1 MPADIAQHLDPVES
15 CQPFGVVGHDRVM
28 LACAES
34 QEAREHLLDAVL
46 IALDLLDRKDF
57 PGFIL
62 AGGVADAGGA
72 AAHQR
77 DRLVAGLLQPV
88 EAHDLHHGADVKRR
102 RGAVETDIADK
113 VATGRELVQRV
124 RVRNLMNKAAA
135 PQHIEK
141 IRFKN
146 SHFGATLIIL
156 IFSRYSQG
164 VAEPWRNR
172 LPQACALWH
181 YKMCLFDTSWASR
194 AGASRGSTMALMLTA
209 IGLMSVTSL
218 DGVDVALI
226 ETDGRRVKAFGPT
239 GYRPYTQN
247 ERGLLRQALTE
258 AVNLPQRD
266 ARPGILREA
275 EHAVTIAHAEA
286 VAAFTAQNRL
296 SREDVDIVGF
306 HGQTVL
312 HRPAQKMTVQIGDA
326 AALAKAIHI
335 PVMHD
340 FRAADVAA
348 GGQGAPFV
356 PVYHRALAQ
365 SLEREGP
372 MVVVNIGGV
381 SNITYID
388 GTDTLIACDTG
399 PGNALLDDYMYR
411 TTGQALDCEGR
422 MAAQG
427 VADEAWVARALEH
440 PFFARPPPKSLDRH
454 DFASLALREMRP
466 ADGAATLTAF
476 TAAAIARIVALLPKV
491 PLNWIVVG
499 GGARNHTMM
508 RMLRERLAPATIE
521 AGDAL
526 GWSTDAIEAQA
537 FGFLAARGLKGL
549 PLSYPATTG
558 VPIPMTGGVI
568 ARP

>member
-1 MPADIAQHLDPVES
+1 M
-15 CQPFGVVGHDRVM
+15 M
-28 LACAES
+28 
-34 QEAREHLLDAVL
+34 
-46 IALDLLDRKDF
+46 
-57 PGFIL
+57 
-62 AGGVADAGGA
+62 
-72 AAHQR
+72 
-77 DRLVAGLLQPV
+77 
-88 EAHDLHHGADVKRR
+88 
-102 RGAVETDIADK
+102 
-113 VATGRELVQRV
+113 
-124 RVRNLMNKAAA
+124 M
-135 PQHIEK
+135 
-141 IRFKN
+141 
-146 SHFGATLIIL
+146 
-156 IFSRYSQG
+156 
-164 VAEPWRNR
+164 
-172 LPQACALWH
+172 
-181 YKMCLFDTSWASR
+181 
-194 AGASRGSTMALMLTA
+194 TA
-209 IGLMSVTSL
+209 IGLMSGTSL

-226 ETDGRRVKAFGPT
+226 ETDGKRVKAFGPS
-239 GYRPYTQN
+239 GYRPYTDK

-258 AVNLPQRD
+258 AVNLPRRD

-275 EHAVTIAHAEA
+275 ERAVTIAHAEA
-286 VAAFTAQNRL
+286 VASFTAQNRI

-326 AALAKAIHI
+326 MALAKAIHI

-388 GTDTLIACDTG
+388 GSDTLIACDTG
-399 PGNALLDDYMYR
+399 PGNALLDDFMLR
-411 TTGQALDCEGR
+411 MTGQRIDCEGR

-427 VADEAWVARALEH
+427 TVDEAWVAKALQH
-440 PFFARPPPKSLDRH
+440 PFFALPPPKSLDRN
-454 DFASLALREMRP
+454 DFASMILREGSA

-476 TAAAIARIVALLPKV
+476 TAAAIARIVPLLPK
-491 PLNWIVVG
+491 PPRSWIVAG
-499 GGARNHTMM
+499 GGARNLTMV
-508 RMLRERLAPATIE
+508 RMLRERLQPATVE
-521 AGDAL
+521 AADAL
-526 GWSTDAIEAQA
+526 GWAGDAIEAQA

-558 VPIPMTGGVI
+558 VPMPMTGGII